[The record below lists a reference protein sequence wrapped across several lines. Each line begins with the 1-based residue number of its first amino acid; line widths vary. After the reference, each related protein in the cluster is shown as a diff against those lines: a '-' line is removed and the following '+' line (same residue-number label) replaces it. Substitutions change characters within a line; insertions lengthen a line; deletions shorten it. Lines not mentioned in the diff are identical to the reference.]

1 MLFKNAKKFMRLHE
15 AITSNGQP
23 LISPDDDPNNPP
35 EDDVPDFSEDLDT
48 GNDQQQGDNGSNGE
62 TDPNAVDNGDATADG
77 EGGDPNAEGG
87 PGEGGE
93 NPEAGGED
101 MMGEEQPPGADD
113 EAKNLETQLFS
124 KLTPQQIAA
133 KNKELKT
140 QFVNLYET
148 INTSIDRLA
157 KAQRKEY
164 TIKALNFVV
173 KKLLDIKELVKDYV
187 IDQFDTKSYVENQIN
202 LQRNMA
208 IYLTLTKI
216 LEELNKASID
226 MEQKEDLITNKIK
239 KPFSIRKRK
248 IRTMMNDGLQPQDVD
263 EG

>member
-1 MLFKNAKKFMRLHE
+1 M
-15 AITSNGQP
+15 
-23 LISPDDDPNNPP
+23 
-35 EDDVPDFSEDLDT
+35 
-48 GNDQQQGDNGSNGE
+48 
-62 TDPNAVDNGDATADG
+62 
-77 EGGDPNAEGG
+77 
-87 PGEGGE
+87 
-93 NPEAGGED
+93 
-101 MMGEEQPPGADD
+101 
-113 EAKNLETQLFS
+113 
-124 KLTPQQIAA
+124 
-133 KNKELKT
+133 
-140 QFVNLYET
+140 
-148 INTSIDRLA
+148 
-157 KAQRKEY
+157 
-164 TIKALNFVV
+164 
-173 KKLLDIKELVKDYV
+173 